1 MCKSMTGYAT
11 ADFSVDG
18 DSFTLEVKSLNH
30 RYLDMKVRS
39 PERFYWAE
47 ERIREVV
54 KGKLARGNLSIFI
67 KQTSNAQAVFT
78 LNIPYVEACR
88 KAADELKGLGINGEL
103 DIPFLLAQRDTF
115 KEVGADRNVEADW
128 SGLKPAL
135 TDALSL
141 LIDWREK
148 EGEKLKEDVI
158 SKLDEIMRSVEAVH
172 ARTPELGT
180 EYREKLLARMKELI
194 EREVDE
200 QRLLTEAAVVAERS
214 SVDEEIIRLKSHV
227 ERFTEFLSATE
238 PVGRKLDFLCQ
249 EMLREVNTIGSK
261 ISDLEVTRT
270 VVDVK
275 AVLEN
280 IREQVQNIE

>member
-1 MCKSMTGYAT
+1 MTGYAT

-18 DSFTLEVKSLNH
+18 DSFTLEMKSLNH

-67 KQTSNAQAVFT
+67 KQTSNAQADYT
-78 LNIPYVEACR
+78 LNISFVEACR
-88 KAADELKGLGINGEL
+88 KAADELKGLGISGEL

-115 KEVGADRNVEADW
+115 KEVSANHDVEADW
-128 SGLKPAL
+128 SELKAAI
-135 TDALSL
+135 TSALSL

-148 EGEKLKEDVI
+148 EGEKLKEDVC
-158 SKLDEIMRSVEAVH
+158 SKLDEITQYVGAVQ
-172 ARTPELGT
+172 ARTPELDA
-180 EYREKLLARMKELI
+180 EYREKLSARMKELI

-227 ERFTEFLSATE
+227 ERFTEFFSAPE

-261 ISDLEVTRT
+261 ISDLEVTRS
-270 VVDVK
+270 VVEIK

>member
-1 MCKSMTGYAT
+1 MTGYAT

-18 DSFTLEVKSLNH
+18 DNFTLEVKSLNH

-67 KQTSNAQAVFT
+67 KQTSNAQTDFT
-78 LNIPYVEACR
+78 LNIPYVQACR
-88 KAADELKGLGINGEL
+88 NAADELKGLGINGEL

-115 KEVGADRNVEADW
+115 KEVGTDRDVEADW
-128 SGLKPAL
+128 SELKPAL
-135 TDALSL
+135 ADALSL
-141 LIDWREK
+141 LIEWREK
-148 EGEKLKEDVI
+148 EGQKLKDDVS
-158 SKLDEIMRSVEAVH
+158 SKLDEITQSVEAVH
-172 ARTPELGT
+172 ERTPELGT
-180 EYREKLLARMKELI
+180 EYREKLLTRMKELI

-214 SVDEEIIRLKSHV
+214 SVDEEIIRLRSHV
-227 ERFTEFLSATE
+227 EQFTEFLSATE
-238 PVGRKLDFLCQ
+238 PIGRKLDFLCQ

-261 ISDLEVTRT
+261 ISDLDVTRT

>member
-18 DSFTLEVKSLNH
+18 DSFTLEMKSLNH

-67 KQTSNAQAVFT
+67 KQTSNAQADYT
-78 LNIPYVEACR
+78 LNISFVEACR
-88 KAADELKGLGINGEL
+88 KAADELKGLGISGEL

-115 KEVGADRNVEADW
+115 KEVSANHDVEADW
-128 SGLKPAL
+128 SELKAAI
-135 TDALSL
+135 TSALSL

-148 EGEKLKEDVI
+148 EGEKLKEDVC
-158 SKLDEIMRSVEAVH
+158 SKLDEITQYVGAVQ
-172 ARTPELGT
+172 ARTPELDA
-180 EYREKLLARMKELI
+180 EYREKLSARMKELI

-227 ERFTEFLSATE
+227 ERFTEFFSAPE

-261 ISDLEVTRT
+261 ISDLEVTRS
-270 VVDVK
+270 VVEIK

>member
-1 MCKSMTGYAT
+1 MCKSMTGYST
-11 ADFSVDG
+11 AEFSLDG
-18 DSFTLEVKSLNH
+18 DSFSLELKSLNH

-47 ERIREVV
+47 ERIREEV
-54 KGKLARGNLSIFI
+54 KGRLARGNLSIFI
-67 KQTSNAQAVFT
+67 KQTSIAQAGFT

-115 KEVGADRNVEADW
+115 KEVGVNRDVEADW

-135 TDALSL
+135 AEALGS

-148 EGEKLKEDVI
+148 EGEKLKEDVS
-158 SKLDEIMRSVEAVH
+158 SKLDEITRSVEAIH
-172 ARTPELGT
+172 ARTPELST

-214 SVDEEIIRLKSHV
+214 SVDEEVIRLKSHV
-227 ERFTEFLSATE
+227 GRFTDFLSAPE
-238 PVGRKLDFLCQ
+238 PIGRKLDFLCQ

-261 ISDLEVTRT
+261 ISDLDVTQK